1 MIRQKLTVFIF
12 YFLLHVSVIEE
23 IQEKSCTQIK
33 LTVAGESKKVKLK
46 SSNWGCR
53 LGGKRLAGWSQPCLL
68 CPRQGVRKAFE
79 NSSSHSAHLFAWGPH
94 VLGKPPWQALFIL
107 LTNGERGCRAREGR
121 WACCLQMRP
130 VLLTLIPCEA
140 ALMAAFYLT
149 VRCVPEQA
157 AVTCRGVV
165 GADRPSGKED
175 SFFMWLSLVINW
187 EGSPVSSLSC
197 FLYSGWRMSWGPG
210 APLPAD
216 FWPDLCKTMKTRP
229 GCRLWL

>member
-79 NSSSHSAHLFAWGPH
+79 NSSSHSAHLFA
-94 VLGKPPWQALFIL
+94 
-107 LTNGERGCRAREGR
+107 
-121 WACCLQMRP
+121 
-130 VLLTLIPCEA
+130 
-140 ALMAAFYLT
+140 
-149 VRCVPEQA
+149 
-157 AVTCRGVV
+157 
-165 GADRPSGKED
+165 
-175 SFFMWLSLVINW
+175 
-187 EGSPVSSLSC
+187 
-197 FLYSGWRMSWGPG
+197 
-210 APLPAD
+210 
-216 FWPDLCKTMKTRP
+216 
-229 GCRLWL
+229 